1 MENIEDEPRRVLTFS
16 TLDRKV
22 IKIAI
27 SLSHTKKNI
36 LSLQTGI
43 WDVLPKIVDNCKLI
57 RIGVEISIGECRKYL
72 ESDSSKSLQEGNLIF
87 FTF

>member
-1 MENIEDEPRRVLTFS
+1 MENIEVEPRPVRTFS

-22 IKIAI
+22 IKIAYHI
-27 SLSHTKKNI
+27 QKKNI